1 MNIIIANTQEF
12 NPQIGGV
19 ERVSTILAEQ
29 FVKLGHNVYFLACI
43 RSTYSKDYTPVV
55 PQTILSDSS
64 QLDSSR
70 NVNEFCAVLE
80 KNNIEIIMNQAG
92 NILNFSN
99 LCFSAEDIYKKA
111 KVFSVVHIDPICNLK
126 MLSDF
131 SFSILPSQ
139 NKWRVIIRII
149 LSPYRLYKAYKKGKN
164 VYNLVYSKSD
174 KVVLLSNLF
183 KRNFK
188 LITNLKNYEKLE
200 AISNPIPFCKSDIN
214 FSKEKSILYVGRI
227 DWSQKRVDR
236 LLSVWSKLYEDYPD
250 WRLDI
255 VGDGPMR
262 DELIEVTKKHHLERV
277 NFVGFVDPV
286 EYYKKAQ
293 ILCMTSTF
301 EGFGMVLIEGA
312 NYGCIPMAFDS
323 FASLHDIIEDGTN
336 GYIIKPYDLKAYE
349 NKLRLMMDNVELREK
364 LRNNALD
371 ISDKFQLENI
381 ANQWIRL
388 FEECLT

>member
-1 MNIIIANTQEF
+1 MNILIANTQEF
-12 NPQIGGV
+12 NSQIGGV

-43 RSTYSKDYTPVV
+43 RSPYSKDYVTVV
-55 PQTILSDSS
+55 PQTILSDSL

-70 NVNEFCAVLE
+70 NMNEFCAVLE

-99 LCFSAEDIYKKA
+99 LCFSAKDIYKKA
-111 KVFSVVHIDPICNLK
+111 KVFSVIHADPICNIK

-139 NKWRVIIRII
+139 KKWRVIIRII
-149 LSPYRLYKAYKKGKN
+149 LSPYRLYKTYNQEKN
-164 VYNLVYSKSD
+164 KYNLVYSKSD

-188 LITNLKNYEKLE
+188 LITSAKSYEKLE
-200 AISNPIPFCKSDIN
+200 AISNPFPFHISNIN

-227 DWSQKRVDR
+227 DGPKRVDR
-236 LLSVWSKLYEDYPD
+236 LLSVWSKLYEDYTD

-255 VGDGPMR
+255 VGDGPIR

-277 NFVGFVDPV
+277 NFVGFADPV
-286 EYYKKAQ
+286 EYYEKAQ

-301 EGFGMVLIEGA
+301 EGLPIVLIEGA
-312 NYGCIPMAFDS
+312 NYGCIPIAFDS

-336 GYIIKPYDLKAYE
+336 GYIIKPYDIKTYE
-349 NKLRLMMDNVELREK
+349 NKLRLMMGNVELREK
-364 LRNNALD
+364 LRNNALN
-371 ISDKFQLENI
+371 ISNKFQLESI

-388 FEECLT
+388 FNDCLT